1 MASLF
6 DIGMEEATG
15 GTHRSAGEPAPA
27 DGAGPSFGSD
37 SAWGKLFQNYTS
49 PPTQAQPQ
57 TLPGTFA
64 PAQSAS
70 GGSPWERLMSARTQ
84 APARRRTPRPASGG
98 KVSEQYVVD
107 GLVER
112 GLPEHVARGFAMNF
126 NDESGFDPGINEI
139 TPLVEGSRG
148 GYGLYQLTGPRRRQY
163 EAMADRRGM
172 DYSDPDL
179 QLDFLVQELQT
190 TEKRANSRIME
201 TGSAG
206 EAGAAIVNHFLRP
219 SPEHRQSRTNR
230 YLGHS

>member
-27 DGAGPSFGSD
+27 DGAGASFGSD
-37 SAWGKLFQNYTS
+37 SAWGRLFQSYTS
-49 PPTQAQPQ
+49 PQTQARPQ

-64 PAQSAS
+64 PARAAS
-70 GGSPWERLMSARTQ
+70 GGSPWDRLMSSRQ
-84 APARRRTPRPASGG
+84 QNPPRRPTPRPASGG
-98 KVSEQYVVD
+98 KVGEQFVVD
-107 GLVER
+107 GLTRR

-126 NDESGFDPGINEI
+126 ADESGFDPGINEI
-139 TPLVEGSRG
+139 DPLVEGSRG

-179 QLDFLVQELQT
+179 QLDFLMQELQT
-190 TEKRANSRIME
+190 TESRAFERISR
-201 TGSAG
+201 TTNAG
-206 EAGAAIVNHFLRP
+206 EAGAAIVNDFLRP
-219 SPEHRQSRTNR
+219 APDYRRARANR
-230 YLGHS
+230 YLGRS